1 MGVIIIPF
9 ETRAQREERLRCE
22 MMAAYEA
29 HRAAGGTSATLDALV
44 QALNRLVVF
53 QMKAPQAQPSRKKP
67 P

>member
-29 HRAAGGTSATLDALV
+29 HRASQTRATLDALV
-44 QALNRLVVF
+44 QALNRLVAF
-53 QMKAPQAQPSRKKP
+53 QMKAPQAQPSRKKLP
-67 P
+67 